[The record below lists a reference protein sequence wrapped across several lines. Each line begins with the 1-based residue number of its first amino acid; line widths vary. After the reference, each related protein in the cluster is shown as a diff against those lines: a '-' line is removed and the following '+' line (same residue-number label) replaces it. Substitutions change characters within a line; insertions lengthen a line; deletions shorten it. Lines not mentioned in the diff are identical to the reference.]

1 MADTMFF
8 SRDTKVYVAPLN
20 DSGVETAVF
29 EIPVLD
35 GFSFSQATNASEVT
49 LNEMAASGVSRRGRK
64 MFNDSLAPAEWSFST
79 YARPFKSAG
88 SNVAGNA
95 SKDGTERN
103 HAVEEVLWA
112 MMAGDAV
119 YTATDENTA
128 PAFEGLTADATDLDI
143 VFTNSNKSQLGKAN
157 IYFSLGATS
166 GDNGGTITYKLANC
180 CVNEAGLDFDID
192 GITTI
197 NWSGFGTIITE
208 QASAPTVT
216 VNEKIT
222 NTSNFIRNRLTE
234 LTATSTSP
242 TAVNPYALT
251 LTGGSITISNNMT
264 FLTPETLGTVNQPL
278 DHVTG
283 TRSISG
289 SFTCYLSNTS
299 ASSMDLFDNLI
310 SGTSTVT
317 NDFSLTFKVGGG
329 GTTVPRI
336 ELAMTHC
343 HLEVP
348 THSIEDVISL
358 EANFHALG
366 SDIDSTDELT
376 IKYVGA

>member
-1 MADTMFF
+1 MFF
-8 SRDTKVYVAPLN
+8 SRDSKVFVAPLN
-20 DSGVETAVF
+20 SAGAEQAVF

-49 LNEMAASGVSRRGRK
+49 LNEMGNGTSRRGRK

-88 SNVAGNA
+88 SDTAGNA
-95 SKDGTERN
+95 SRDGVTRH

-112 MMAGDAV
+112 MMVGDAA
-119 YTATDENTA
+119 YTVTTDSIA
-128 PAFEGLTADATDLDI
+128 PAFTGLTGDATDLDI
-143 VFTNSNKSQLGKAN
+143 SFANSNKSQLGKAN
-157 IYFSLGATS
+157 IYFTLGSTS
-166 GDNGGTITYKLANC
+166 GDNGGTITYKIANC

-197 NWSGFGTIITE
+197 NWSGLGTIITE
-208 QASAPTVT
+208 QATAPTVS
-216 VNEKIT
+216 VNEKVSAT
-222 NTSNFIRNRLTE
+222 GNFIRNRLTE
-234 LTATSTSP
+234 LTAVSTTP
-242 TAVNPYALT
+242 TATTYGLT

-264 FLTPETLGTVNQPL
+264 FLTPETLGTVNTPL

-289 SFTCYLSNTS
+289 SFNCYLSSTTD
-299 ASSMDLFDNLI
+299 SSMDLFEDLI
-310 SGTSTVT
+310 GGTATVT
-317 NDFSLTFKVGGG
+317 NDFNLTFKVGGASN
-329 GTTVPRI
+329 TPRL
-336 ELAMTHC
+336 ELAMEHC

-348 THSIEDVISL
+348 THNIEDVVSL

-366 SDIDSTDELT
+366 SDIDSTDEIT

>member
-8 SRDTKVYVAPLN
+8 SRDTKVFVAPLN
-20 DSGVETAVF
+20 SAGAEQAVF

-35 GFSFSQATNASEVT
+35 GFSFAQATNATEIT
-49 LNEMAASGVSRRGRK
+49 LNEMGNGTSRRGRK

-88 SNVAGNA
+88 SDTAGNA
-95 SKDGTERN
+95 SRDGTTRH

-112 MMAGDAV
+112 MMVGDAA
-119 YTATDENTA
+119 YTVTTDSVA
-128 PAFEGLTADATDLDI
+128 PAFTGLSADATDLDI
-143 VFTNSNKSQLGKAN
+143 TFANSNKAQLGKAN
-157 IYFSLGATS
+157 IYFTLGSTS
-166 GDNGGTITYKLANC
+166 SDNGGTITYKIANC

-192 GITTI
+192 GIATI
-197 NWSGFGTIITE
+197 NWSGMGTIITE
-208 QASAPTVT
+208 QASAPTGT
-216 VNEKIT
+216 AVNEKVGDT
-222 NTSNFIRNRLTE
+222 GNFIRNRLTE
-234 LTATSTSP
+234 LVASSTSP
-242 TAVNPYALT
+242 TSVGTYALT

-264 FLTPETLGTVNQPL
+264 FLTPETLGVVNTPL

-283 TRSISG
+283 TRSVSG
-289 SFTCYLSNTS
+289 SFTCYLSST
-299 ASSMDLFDNLI
+299 ADSSMDLFENLI
-310 SGTSTVT
+310 EGTSTVT
-317 NDFSLTFKVGGG
+317 NDFNLTFKVGGASN
-329 GTTVPRI
+329 TPRL